1 MKRTAAKRI
10 LVKTTPWHKANK
22 VQCRCALLEVNA
34 YKMFS
39 PTPLAVWKQAI
50 LQIVVTIELVLF
62 SPALCS
68 SFNMLS
74 ARAVD

>member
-1 MKRTAAKRI
+1 MKRTAAKGI

-50 LQIVVTIELVLF
+50 LQIVVDDRISSVL
-62 SPALCS
+62 PCL
-68 SFNMLS
+68 LS